1 MIIPG
6 LGMLMSINDPQ
17 WGKGGDNNNNG
28 GGRRPDDQGPPDLD
42 ELWNDVK
49 RRLEGLLGGKRSR
62 PVDRRGENGNGHN
75 GNGGNGGEPAS
86 SNPGD
91 GFGRA
96 LFIVVPLAIG
106 VWLLSGF
113 YIVEASQRGLVLRFG
128 EYVRKTDPGLQWHLP
143 WPIES
148 REIVNLSGVRSQTI
162 GYRGD
167 EKSNNSKVL
176 KESLM
181 LTRDGNIIDIQ
192 FAVQFILK
200 DPVAYLF
207 QNRDPEAAVKQVA
220 ESAVREVVGKTDLDT
235 VINTGRTDV
244 TEKVR
249 VLMQKILDDY
259 KTGIEIST
267 VTMQNA
273 QPPEQVQA
281 AFADAVKAG
290 QDKERLEEEGR
301 TYKNEVVPKAEGT
314 AARLRAEAET
324 YKARII
330 AAAEGDA
337 DRFTKILAEYSKA
350 PEVTRQRLYLET
362 MQQVYANTSKVMV
375 DAKGQ
380 GNLLYLPL
388 DKLMQVGGAAT
399 AVQES
404 SAALAPSAAP
414 TSAAMPSQTDRP
426 ENNNPAPK
434 FSREPGRDRETR

>member
-6 LGMLMSINDPQ
+6 LGMLMSTNDPQ
-17 WGKGGDNNNNG
+17 WGKGGGHNNG
-28 GGRRPDDQGPPDLD
+28 GGRRPDNQGPPDLD

-49 RRLEGLLGGKRSR
+49 RRLEGLLGGGKGSGNR
-62 PVDRRGENGNGHN
+62 PVGKRNE
-75 GNGGNGGEPAS
+75 NGGNDGGSGGDGGESTSP
-86 SNPGD
+86 NPGD
-91 GFGRA
+91 GFART
-96 LFIVVPLAIG
+96 LFIIIPLLVI
-106 VWLLSGF
+106 VWLASGL

-128 EYVRKTDPGLQWHLP
+128 KYVRKTDSGLQWRLP

-148 REIVNLSGVRSQTI
+148 HEVVNLSGVRSQTI

-176 KESLM
+176 EESLM

-220 ESAVREVVGKTDLDT
+220 ESAVREVVGKKKLDE
-235 VINTGRTDV
+235 VINTGRTEV
-244 TEKVR
+244 TKEVR
-249 VLMQKILDDY
+249 ALMQKILDDY
-259 KTGIEIST
+259 KTGIEISA

-273 QPPEQVQA
+273 QPPKEVQA

-290 QDKERLEEEGR
+290 QDKERAENEGEA
-301 TYKNEVVPKAEGT
+301 YKKEVVEKVAGT
-314 AARLRAEAET
+314 VGRLEAEAET

-337 DRFTKILAEYSKA
+337 DRFTKILTEYSKA

-388 DKLMQVGGAAT
+388 D
-399 AVQES
+399 
-404 SAALAPSAAP
+404 
-414 TSAAMPSQTDRP
+414 
-426 ENNNPAPK
+426 
-434 FSREPGRDRETR
+434 